1 MKLRIG
7 ACALVLAL
15 AGCSGESPE
24 SGIAGMR
31 GVAAS
36 NATQKLPAALPLA
49 RAINA
54 SIANAPDLGALL
66 SYPDKATPTKQ
77 EGAYTWYPVENKFIF
92 GLHRPMEISIHELE
106 E

>member
-24 SGIAGMR
+24 SGVAGMR

-36 NATQKLPAALPLA
+36 KATGSLPTSVPLA
-49 RAINA
+49 RAISA
-54 SIANAPDLGALL
+54 SIANAPDRGALL
-66 SYPDKATPTKQ
+66 SYPNKATPSKQ
-77 EGAYTWYPVENKFIF
+77 EGAYTWYPTA
-92 GLHRPMEISIHELE
+92 ISEAHAF
-106 E
+106 